1 MNKKLILT
9 LIIISFTLVG
19 FSQSKNV
26 QNAFNSFRQEN
37 ISEAKYFIDLAV
49 NNETTANDAK
59 MWNYRAKIYLEI
71 MQKHPEIDVNAV
83 FEATEAHIRC
93 LDRDKKGRI
102 SVRKWTR
109 EEEVLNGLIQCGYN
123 LFNSGVEDYNAKK
136 YKNAI
141 RKYDEIFRIIPLD
154 KEKLLERGNI
164 TANSIYKNQYLAAL
178 QLEDVDAQ
186 LNYLQKSIENNTEDP
201 TIFYY
206 ISNIYSEKGNL
217 DLALEY
223 IQKGR
228 DKFST
233 EIILINTE
241 IDLSMKM
248 GKSTEEIVS
257 KLTDAID
264 LDSSNEVLFIIRSQ
278 MYSKLNDNILAEKD
292 LLSALD
298 INPESSSANNNLASL
313 YLSMTE
319 PLVKERNDLG
329 YRESKK
335 IDKLDNQIEELQSK
349 SLPFLVKY
357 ISLKELDGEFDKAA
371 LNTLASIYYNLGME
385 KESTATRNKLNSVI
399 FMKYFQVKI
408 GMSKLEVQNIMGNDG
423 NSVGESEN
431 QEIIEWKESE
441 KIISITFDNNKV
453 YLKAKSF

>member
-1 MNKKLILT
+1 MNKKIILSLLIS
-9 LIIISFTLVG
+9 SFTLVA

-37 ISEAKYFIDLAV
+37 FAEAKYFIDLAA
-49 NNETTANDAK
+49 NNESTANDAK

-71 MQKHPEIDVNAV
+71 MQKYPDIDENAV
-83 FEATEAHIRC
+83 FEATESHIRC

-109 EEEVLNGLIQCGYN
+109 EEDILSGLIACGYN

-136 YKNAI
+136 YKNAL

-154 KEKLLERGNI
+154 KDNLLERGNI
-164 TANSIYKNQYLAAL
+164 NENSIYKNQYLAAL
-178 QLEDVDAQ
+178 QLEDIDAQ
-186 LNYLQKSIENNTEDP
+186 LDYLGKSIENNTEDP
-201 TIFYY
+201 TIYYY

-217 DLALEY
+217 NLALEY
-223 IQKGR
+223 ILMGR
-228 DKFST
+228 EKFSN

-248 GKSTEEIVS
+248 GKSTQEIVS
-257 KLTDAID
+257 KLSDAID
-264 LDSSNEVLFIIRSQ
+264 LDNSNEVLYIIRSQ
-278 MYSKLNDNILAEKD
+278 MYSKLNDNVLAEKD
-292 LLSALD
+292 LISALS

-319 PLVKERNDLG
+319 PLVKERNNLG
-329 YRESKK
+329 YRETKK
-335 IDKLDNQIEELQSK
+335 IDNLDSKIDELQKK

-357 ISLKELDGEFDKAA
+357 ISLKEMDGEFDKAA

-385 KESTATRNKLNSVI
+385 KESTETRSKLNSI
-399 FMKYFQVKI
+399 K
-408 GMSKLEVQNIMGNDG
+408 
-423 NSVGESEN
+423 
-431 QEIIEWKESE
+431 
-441 KIISITFDNNKV
+441 
-453 YLKAKSF
+453 